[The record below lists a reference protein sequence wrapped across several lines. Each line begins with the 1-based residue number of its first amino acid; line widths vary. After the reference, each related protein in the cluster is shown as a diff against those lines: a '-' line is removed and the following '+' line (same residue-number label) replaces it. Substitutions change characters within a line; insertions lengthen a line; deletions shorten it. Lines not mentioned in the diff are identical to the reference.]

1 MEMVAGLPESIVQS
15 FHSIIQL
22 SATALDFGSEFA
34 SNKTPEEFVAVV
46 NRILQLHGGNKLERL
61 RLYFCPLDLFLP
73 DINNWIAFSIAKGV
87 EALEMN
93 FSMGFDL
100 APNQFSNG
108 ARFFRLPDHLYPC
121 NSLTHLSLS
130 HCEIQPPL
138 GFTGFSG
145 LRFLSLADVDITN
158 DVLQFILANCP
169 NLESLI
175 LREWLSLE
183 SIELVAENPRLRRLA
198 FVECWNTYQIEIS
211 ATHLQSFIFYGE
223 YAFGSEFNLSESSN
237 VIVPSLEDAFISSIG
252 MEHTQPYHDYTMLL
266 SDIAQVKILTVCS
279 ETLMFLIDHIQQ
291 RFTIYEETDAAL
303 LLLVLPNLQE
313 LQLLMD
319 SMNSEYLKYIYGY
332 LRLCHTPLLEK
343 LFIQLPSIPEDL
355 TYIYDPSE

>member
-1 MEMVAGLPESIVQS
+1 MVAGLPESIVQS

-22 SATALDFGSEFA
+22 SATALDFGPEFA
-34 SNKTPEEFVAVV
+34 SNKAPEEFVAVV

-73 DINNWIAFSIAKGV
+73 DINNWIAFSITKGV
-87 EALEMN
+87 EALEMD

-130 HCEIQPPL
+130 HCEVQPPL

-183 SIELVAENPRLRRLA
+183 SIKLVAENPRLRRLA
-198 FVECWNTYQIEIS
+198 FIECWNTYQIEIS

-237 VIVPSLEDAFISSIG
+237 VIVPSLEDAFISSIDK
-252 MEHTQPYHDYTMLL
+252 EHTEPFHDYTMLL
-266 SDIAQVKILTVCS
+266 SDIAHVKILTVCS
-279 ETLMFLIDHIQQ
+279 ATLM
-291 RFTIYEETDAAL
+291 
-303 LLLVLPNLQE
+303 
-313 LQLLMD
+313 
-319 SMNSEYLKYIYGY
+319 
-332 LRLCHTPLLEK
+332 
-343 LFIQLPSIPEDL
+343 LPSIPEDL
-355 TYIYDPSE
+355 TYMYDPSEEVQEPSGVVFGHLR